1 MHRAEAIPSRG
12 LLSQSTQ
19 MQHSTGLRPWWMIP
33 SNARCRSNSAG
44 GAAVSAFLPKGEHF
58 MSTTPIVPTPP
69 AGGTTPTSGSPLPNP
84 QSLNNMF
91 LQLLVAQLQH
101 QSPLEPMDPTQFVGQ
116 LAQFSELS
124 EVTQINQLLQ
134 KELATKTAAH
144 DGGASSE
151 SQKATAKSESGVIPE
166 AMISSAVQAAR
177 AANPD

>member
-1 MHRAEAIPSRG
+1 MDVTPVFAHG
-12 LLSQSTQ
+12 STQ
-19 MQHSTGLRPWWMIP
+19 AHDSATST
-33 SNARCRSNSAG
+33 SA
-44 GAAVSAFLPKGEHF
+44 
-58 MSTTPIVPTPP
+58 
-69 AGGTTPTSGSPLPNP
+69 LPNS
-84 QSLNNMF
+84 QGLNDMF

-144 DGGASSE
+144 DDSVSADNGRASP
-151 SQKATAKSESGVIPE
+151 KSVTDAIPE

-177 AANPD
+177 AANPELSPISAMPNHAIEGVF

>member
-1 MHRAEAIPSRG
+1 MNIIP
-12 LLSQSTQ
+12 
-19 MQHSTGLRPWWMIP
+19 I
-33 SNARCRSNSAG
+33 NAHASAKANDNSASG
-44 GAAVSAFLPKGEHF
+44 TSAL
-58 MSTTPIVPTPP
+58 
-69 AGGTTPTSGSPLPNP
+69 PTSQG
-84 QSLNNMF
+84 LNDMF

-177 AANPD
+177 AANPDVSRSNAMPNHAIEGVF